1 VPLLQ
6 LTNAYRALANGG
18 QLTPVRGTSVQARAE
33 APVQAIDARA
43 AFIVGDI
50 LSDPIARAP
59 TFGTASVLAT
69 RSWTAVKTG
78 TSKDMRDNWAVGW
91 SQRYTVGVWV
101 GNARG
106 DAMHSVSGTSGAAP
120 VWAAV
125 MGFLHA
131 STPSRAPKAP
141 AGVLQQ
147 AVRFGPDASGLP
159 LESARS
165 EWFVAGTQ
173 QSLFAMAGS
182 GLPAASSSAR
192 GTSAAS
198 PVRIARPANGTI
210 LALDPDIP
218 PDRQRVQLSA
228 RPAGTAATQ
237 EWQDASLR
245 WRMVSAAPPGA
256 AEPAPK
262 DIGRG
267 AAAAWLPWPGRHRL
281 ELVDAKGQVLD
292 SVQVEVRGAGVVAS
306 RAGGR

>member
-1 VPLLQ
+1 
-6 LTNAYRALANGG
+6 
-18 QLTPVRGTSVQARAE
+18 
-33 APVQAIDARA
+33 
-43 AFIVGDI
+43 
-50 LSDPIARAP
+50 
-59 TFGTASVLAT
+59 
-69 RSWTAVKTG
+69 
-78 TSKDMRDNWAVGW
+78 MRDNWAVGW